1 MTTTSLAA
9 SDQGAAVGMDRL
21 FFGLALTAT
30 AILVALV
37 LLDHQPT
44 SAALIIGGFGLG
56 VAFLKTE
63 FSLHRLVAAFPDA
76 R

>member
-37 LLDHQPT
+37 RLDHHPT
-44 SAALIIGGFGLG
+44 SAALIIGSKNGLLR
-56 VAFLKTE
+56 VFTTSAIL
-63 FSLHRLVAAFPDA
+63 
-76 R
+76 